1 MLRFLSYLRRK
12 HEVNILWNL
21 NSKIGNHL
29 PVSIPER
36 ERPLSR
42 QDLVRTTYRTEKKSV
57 PVRIFSYQN
66 PYHVPYQVRVR
77 TKIRTTYRTEKI
89 RTKNPYHVPKSVPVR
104 IFGTILPFMHLTLWW
119 PLDACFCSNGH
130 IAKNSEIKMVLRIG
144 GGSVPKIFSIFGDT

>member
-77 TKIRTTYRTEKI
+77 TKIRTTYRTEINPYRKSVPRTGPLNLGPKI
-89 RTKNPYHVPKSVPVR
+89 RTTYQIPYRFGFLVRYGRPQLEPVF
-104 IFGTILPFMHLTLWW
+104 ICGI
-119 PLDACFCSNGH
+119 
-130 IAKNSEIKMVLRIG
+130 
-144 GGSVPKIFSIFGDT
+144 